1 MADRFGS
8 DLIDARTTG
17 DGPVVAPSPP
27 RPEGGARRGG
37 AATALEPVIAGLLGP
52 SPAVRFVFW
61 DGTGC
66 GPAEAPGAVRVV
78 SPGAIRRLLWAP
90 GQLGLGRAY
99 VAGELDFEGDL
110 SALLERLRDAA
121 PPDLRFG
128 WRVVP
133 AIVRA
138 AVRLGAVGPPPAPP
152 PEEHRPRGRRHSRR
166 RDDRSISHHYDVE
179 RRFYQIVLGPAMT
192 YSCARFVDE
201 EATLVEAQEAKHEL
215 ICRKLGLHE
224 RPGARL
230 LDVGCGWGSLAMH
243 AATRHDAR
251 VVGITISAEQAT
263 AATDRVRA
271 AGLDD
276 RVEIRLRDYR
286 ALAGETF
293 DAIASVGMFEHV
305 GSERIAQYFATLHG
319 LLAPRGRLLNHAI
332 SSVGGSKLGK
342 RSFMARYI
350 FPDGE
355 MLDVGEVVLAMERAG
370 FEVRDVEALRE
381 HYARTLRAWLANLE
395 AHWGRAVALAGEGR
409 ARVWRLYLAASAVGF
424 EHGGLGIHQVLGT
437 RADDHGRSGMP
448 PTRRAWN

>member
-66 GPAEAPGAVRVV
+66 GPAEAPGAVVV

-152 PEEHRPRGRRHSRR
+152 PE
-166 RDDRSISHHYDVE
+166 
-179 RRFYQIVLGPAMT
+179 
-192 YSCARFVDE
+192 
-201 EATLVEAQEAKHEL
+201 
-215 ICRKLGLHE
+215 
-224 RPGARL
+224 
-230 LDVGCGWGSLAMH
+230 
-243 AATRHDAR
+243 
-251 VVGITISAEQAT
+251 
-263 AATDRVRA
+263 
-271 AGLDD
+271 
-276 RVEIRLRDYR
+276 
-286 ALAGETF
+286 
-293 DAIASVGMFEHV
+293 
-305 GSERIAQYFATLHG
+305 
-319 LLAPRGRLLNHAI
+319 
-332 SSVGGSKLGK
+332 
-342 RSFMARYI
+342 
-350 FPDGE
+350 
-355 MLDVGEVVLAMERAG
+355 
-370 FEVRDVEALRE
+370 
-381 HYARTLRAWLANLE
+381 
-395 AHWGRAVALAGEGR
+395 
-409 ARVWRLYLAASAVGF
+409 
-424 EHGGLGIHQVLGT
+424 
-437 RADDHGRSGMP
+437 
-448 PTRRAWN
+448 